1 MTIKKPVLKKPDG
14 TKPSRFDGAK
24 KFATEVVTDTEQTEA
39 QEEKVTTLKNPQD
52 ALTRRENF
60 DLDID
65 LGKEMRHFLSD
76 SRRFRTKRDFLT
88 QCLIDGLEKY
98 KGQ

>member
-24 KFATEVVTDTEQTEA
+24 KFATEVVTDTEQTEV
-39 QEEKVTTLKNPQD
+39 QEEKATTPQK
-52 ALTRRENF
+52 TKGVMTTRENF
-60 DLDID
+60 DLDNEVR
-65 LGKEMRHFLSD
+65 KEMRHFLSD

-88 QCLIDGLEKY
+88 QCLLDGLEKY